1 MSKWSPSFPNLLEQN
16 STMTIGLTYLKNL
29 LKREDIRSFISRSWS
44 VSWPMTLIM
53 FFEFLISL
61 ADVFIA
67 GKISKEVQA
76 AYGFVTQIY
85 FVFTVIGNALTVGTV
100 SVISRLCQ
108 AIEDESYSKAV
119 FSTVVTTS
127 IAGLILGI
135 AGIFLTPII
144 FDFLSI
150 PEILKQFGRPLAV
163 IYAGGLIFHYILI
176 NTNGILRAC
185 KGIQKSLRT
194 MAVICVM
201 NVGLN
206 FFFVF
211 MTPLG
216 FKGIALSTALSVG
229 IGSLWNL
236 WLIKDFLIRIKK
248 IAFDIVKKVTI
259 IGWPSGLLQI
269 IWQTASMVLFLI
281 LSALP
286 ENNIEIVAAFTNGLR
301 IEAAIF
307 LPAFAFN
314 MSNAVVVGNLLGEKK
329 GNDAYKAGIITAAIG
344 VVIITILSIAIFIN
358 ARIIASILSK
368 NGIVINETVKYLH
381 ICLISEPFMAWG
393 VILGGGL
400 NGAGDT
406 KAVMIRVAL
415 SVWFIRVPL
424 CYIFGVL
431 AGFGAVAIWWSM
443 NASLLVQAIL
453 ISRRYFKK
461 RWLVGEK

>member
-1 MSKWSPSFPNLLEQN
+1 
-16 STMTIGLTYLKNL
+16 MTIGLKQTQTFF
-29 LKREDIRSFISRSWS
+29 KRQDIRSFISRSWAI
-44 VSWPMTLIM
+44 SWPMTLIM

-61 ADVFIA
+61 ADVYIA

-85 FVFTVIGNALTVGTV
+85 FIFTVIGNALTIGTV

-108 AIEDESYSKAV
+108 DVEEQSYSRAV
-119 FSTVVTTS
+119 FSTVVSTTL
-127 IAGLILGI
+127 AGFLLGV
-135 AGIFLTPII
+135 AGIFLTPMI
-144 FDFLSI
+144 FSFLNI
-150 PEILKQFGRPLAV
+150 PEVLKELGRPLAA

-185 KGIQKSLRT
+185 KGIRKSLRT
-194 MAVICVM
+194 MAVVCVT

-211 MTPLG
+211 YTPLG
-216 FKGIALSTALSVG
+216 FKGIALSTAVSVG

-236 WLIKDFLIRIKK
+236 WLIKDFLIQTKK
-248 IAFDIVKKVTI
+248 VAFDVIKKVTS

-269 IWQTASMVLFLI
+269 IWQTASMILFLI

-329 GNDAYKAGIITAAIG
+329 SNDAYQAGIITAAIG
-344 VVIITILSIAIFIN
+344 VVVVSILTIIMLFN
-358 ARIIASILSK
+358 ARIIASTLSQ
-368 NGIVINETVKYLH
+368 NGIVINETVKYLS
-381 ICLISEPFMAWG
+381 ICLISEPIMAWG
-393 VILGGGL
+393 VILSGGL

-406 KAVMIRVAL
+406 KSVMIRVAL
-415 SVWFIRVPL
+415 SVWLVRIPL

-431 AGFGAVAIWWSM
+431 LEFGAVAVWWSM

-453 ISRRYFKK
+453 ISRRYFRKK
-461 RWLVGEK
+461 WLIGS

>member
-1 MSKWSPSFPNLLEQN
+1 
-16 STMTIGLTYLKNL
+16 MTFGIKYIQTF
-29 LKREDIRSFISRSWS
+29 LKREDIRSFISRSWAI
-44 VSWPMTLIM
+44 SWPMTLIM
-53 FFEFLISL
+53 FFEFMISL

-85 FVFTVIGNALTVGTV
+85 FIFTVIGNALTVGTV

-108 AIEDESYSKAV
+108 KIEDESYSSAV

-127 IAGLILGI
+127 LAGIVLGI
-135 AGIFLTPII
+135 AGIFLTPLI
-144 FDFLSI
+144 FNFLSI
-150 PEILKQFGRPLAV
+150 PEVLKEFGRPLAS
-163 IYAGGLIFHYILI
+163 IYAGGIIFHYILI

-194 MAVICVM
+194 MAVVCVA

-216 FKGIALSTALSVG
+216 YKGIALSTAVSVG

-236 WLIKDFLIRIKK
+236 WLIKNFLIRIKK
-248 IAFDIVKKVTI
+248 VAFDVVRKVTS
-259 IGWPSGLLQI
+259 IGWPSGLLQV

-329 GNDAYKAGIITAAIG
+329 VTDAYKAGIITAAIG
-344 VVIITILSIAIFIN
+344 VVVVTILTIMVLLN
-358 ARIIASILSK
+358 TRIIASILSN
-368 NGIVINETVKYLH
+368 NGIVIDETVKYLS
-381 ICLISEPFMAWG
+381 ICLISEPVMAWG

-406 KAVMIRVAL
+406 KSVMIRVAL
-415 SVWFIRVPL
+415 SVWLVRIPL
-424 CYIFGVL
+424 CYIFGVVL
-431 AGFGAVAIWWSM
+431 DFGAVAVWWSM
-443 NASLLVQAIL
+443 NASLLVQAVL

-461 RWLVGEK
+461 KWLTSE

>member
-1 MSKWSPSFPNLLEQN
+1 
-16 STMTIGLTYLKNL
+16 MTIGLNYCQNL

-108 AIEDESYSKAV
+108 AMEDQSYSKAV

-127 IAGLILGI
+127 IAGMILGI

-144 FDFLSI
+144 FNYLAI
-150 PEILKQFGRPLAV
+150 PDILKQFGRPLAS

-194 MAVICVM
+194 MAVVCVA
-201 NVGLN
+201 NIGLN
-206 FFFVF
+206 YFFVF
-211 MTPLG
+211 LTPLG
-216 FKGIALSTALSVG
+216 FKGIALSTAVSVC
-229 IGSLWNL
+229 IGSLRNL

-248 IAFDIVKKVTI
+248 VAFDIVKKVTS
-259 IGWPSGLLQI
+259 IGWPSGMLQI
-269 IWQTASMVLFLI
+269 IWQVASMVLFII

-286 ENNIEIVAAFTNGLR
+286 ENNIEIIAAFTNGLR

-314 MSNAVVVGNLLGEKK
+314 MSNAVVIGNLLGEKK
-329 GNDAYKAGIITAAIG
+329 ENDAFKAGIITAAIG
-344 VVIITILSIAIFIN
+344 VGIVTILSILVILN
-358 ARIIASILSK
+358 ARFIASLLSK
-368 NGIVINETVKYLH
+368 NEIVINETVKYLY

-406 KAVMIRVAL
+406 KSVMIRVAA
-415 SVWFIRVPL
+415 SVWFIRIPL
-424 CYIFGVL
+424 SYIFAVL
-431 AGFGAVAIWWSM
+431 LGFGAIAVWWSM
-443 NASLLVQAIL
+443 NTSLFVQAIL

-461 RWLVGEK
+461 KWLISE

>member
-1 MSKWSPSFPNLLEQN
+1 
-16 STMTIGLTYLKNL
+16 MTIGLTYLKNL

-431 AGFGAVAIWWSM
+431 AGFGAVAVWWSM

>member
-1 MSKWSPSFPNLLEQN
+1 
-16 STMTIGLTYLKNL
+16 
-29 LKREDIRSFISRSWS
+29 
-44 VSWPMTLIM
+44 
-53 FFEFLISL
+53 
-61 ADVFIA
+61 
-67 GKISKEVQA
+67 
-76 AYGFVTQIY
+76 VTQIY
-85 FVFTVIGNALTVGTV
+85 FIFTVIGNALTIGTV

-108 AIEDESYSKAV
+108 EVDEQSYSRAV
-119 FSTVVTTS
+119 FSTVITTS
-127 IAGLILGI
+127 LAGLALGV
-135 AGIFLTPII
+135 AGIFLTPMI
-144 FDFLSI
+144 FNFLSI
-150 PEILKQFGRPLAV
+150 PDVLKELGRPLAA

-185 KGIQKSLRT
+185 KGIKKSLRT
-194 MAVICVM
+194 MAVVCVT

-211 MTPLG
+211 YTPLG
-216 FKGIALSTALSVG
+216 FKGIAFSTAVSVG

-236 WLIKDFLIRIKK
+236 WLIKDFLIQTKK
-248 IAFDIVKKVTI
+248 VAFDVIKKVTS

-329 GNDAYKAGIITAAIG
+329 ANDAYKAGIITAAIG
-344 VVIITILSIAIFIN
+344 VVVVTILTIMMLFN

-368 NGIVINETVKYLH
+368 NGIVINETAKYLS
-381 ICLISEPFMAWG
+381 ICLISEPIMAWG
-393 VILGGGL
+393 VILSGGL

-406 KAVMIRVAL
+406 KSVMIRVAL
-415 SVWFIRVPL
+415 SVWLVRIPL

-431 AGFGAVAIWWSM
+431 LEFGAVAIWWSM

-453 ISRRYFKK
+453 ISRRYFRKK
-461 RWLVGEK
+461 WLVDYE

>member
-1 MSKWSPSFPNLLEQN
+1 
-16 STMTIGLTYLKNL
+16 MTIGLKQTQAFF
-29 LKREDIRSFISRSWS
+29 KRQDIRSFISRSWAI
-44 VSWPMTLIM
+44 SWPMTLIM

-61 ADVFIA
+61 ADVYIA

-85 FVFTVIGNALTVGTV
+85 FIFTVIGNALTIGTV

-108 AIEDESYSKAV
+108 DVEEQSYSRAV
-119 FSTVVTTS
+119 FSTVVSTTL
-127 IAGLILGI
+127 AGFLLGV
-135 AGIFLTPII
+135 AGIFLTPMI
-144 FDFLSI
+144 FSFLNI
-150 PEILKQFGRPLAV
+150 PEVLKELGRPLAA

-185 KGIQKSLRT
+185 KGIRKSLRT
-194 MAVICVM
+194 MAVVCVT

-211 MTPLG
+211 YTPLG
-216 FKGIALSTALSVG
+216 FKGIALSTAVSVG

-236 WLIKDFLIRIKK
+236 WLIKDFLIQTKK
-248 IAFDIVKKVTI
+248 VAFDVIKKVTS

-269 IWQTASMVLFLI
+269 IWQTASMILFLI

-329 GNDAYKAGIITAAIG
+329 SNDAYQAGIITAAIG
-344 VVIITILSIAIFIN
+344 VVVVSILTIIMLFN
-358 ARIIASILSK
+358 ARIIASTLSQ
-368 NGIVINETVKYLH
+368 NGIVINETVKYLS
-381 ICLISEPFMAWG
+381 ICLISEPIMAWG
-393 VILGGGL
+393 VILSGGL

-406 KAVMIRVAL
+406 KSVMIRVAL
-415 SVWFIRVPL
+415 SVWLVRIPL

-431 AGFGAVAIWWSM
+431 LEFGAVAVWWSM

-453 ISRRYFKK
+453 ISRRYFRKK
-461 RWLVGEK
+461 WLIGS

>member
-1 MSKWSPSFPNLLEQN
+1 
-16 STMTIGLTYLKNL
+16 MTIGLKQTQAFF
-29 LKREDIRSFISRSWS
+29 KREDIRSFISRSWAI
-44 VSWPMTLIM
+44 SWPMTLIM

-61 ADVFIA
+61 ADVYIA

-76 AYGFVTQIY
+76 AYGFVAQIY
-85 FVFTVIGNALTVGTV
+85 FIFTVIGNALTIGTV

-108 AIEDESYSKAV
+108 DVEEQSYSRAV
-119 FSTVVTTS
+119 FSTVVATTL
-127 IAGLILGI
+127 AGLVLGV
-135 AGIFLTPII
+135 AGIFLTPMI
-144 FDFLSI
+144 FSFLNI
-150 PEILKQFGRPLAV
+150 PEVLKELGRPLAA

-185 KGIQKSLRT
+185 KGIRKSLRT
-194 MAVICVM
+194 MAVVCVT

-211 MTPLG
+211 YTPLG
-216 FKGIALSTALSVG
+216 FKGIALSTAVSVG

-236 WLIKDFLIRIKK
+236 WLIKDFLVQTKK
-248 IAFDIVKKVTI
+248 IAFDVIKKVTS

-269 IWQTASMVLFLI
+269 IWQTASMILFLI

-329 GNDAYKAGIITAAIG
+329 TNDAYKAGIITAAIG
-344 VVIITILSIAIFIN
+344 VVVVSILTIILLFN
-358 ARIIASILSK
+358 ARIIASTLSQ
-368 NGIVINETVKYLH
+368 NGIVINETVKYLS
-381 ICLISEPFMAWG
+381 ICLISEPIMAWG
-393 VILGGGL
+393 VILSGGL

-406 KAVMIRVAL
+406 KSVMIRVAL
-415 SVWFIRVPL
+415 SVWLVRIPL

-431 AGFGAVAIWWSM
+431 LEFGAVAVWWSM

-453 ISRRYFKK
+453 ISRRYFRKK
-461 RWLVGEK
+461 WLEES

>member
-1 MSKWSPSFPNLLEQN
+1 MIKGFD
-16 STMTIGLTYLKNL
+16 YFKNL
-29 LKREDIRSFISRSWS
+29 VKREDIRSFISRSWS
-44 VSWPMTLIM
+44 ISWPMTLIM

-85 FVFTVIGNALTVGTV
+85 FIFTVIGNALTIGTV

-108 AIEDESYSKAV
+108 SIDEESYSRAV
-119 FSTVVTTS
+119 FSTVVSTS

-144 FDFLSI
+144 FNFLNI
-150 PEILKQFGRPLAV
+150 PEVLKQFGRPLAS

-194 MAVICVM
+194 MAVVCVT

-206 FFFVF
+206 FILVF
-211 MTPLG
+211 LTPLG
-216 FKGIALSTALSVG
+216 FKGIALSTAVSVA

-236 WLIKDFLIRIKK
+236 WLIKDFIIRIKK
-248 IAFDIVKKVTI
+248 IAFDVVKKVTR

-269 IWQTASMVLFLI
+269 IWQLASMVLFLI

-286 ENNIEIVAAFTNGLR
+286 ENNIETVAAFTNGLR

-329 GNDAYKAGIITAAIG
+329 ENDAFNAGIVTASLGVAIVG
-344 VVIITILSIAIFIN
+344 FLTLLMIVNARSIA
-358 ARIIASILSK
+358 SLLSNNELVVK
-368 NGIVINETVKYLH
+368 ETVKYLKV
-381 ICLISEPFMAWG
+381 CLISEPFMAWG
-393 VILGGGL
+393 VILSGGL

-406 KAVMIRVAL
+406 KSVMARVAL
-415 SVWFIRVPL
+415 SVWLVRIPL
-424 CYIFGVL
+424 SYLLGIVF
-431 AGFGAVAIWWSM
+431 GFGAIAVWWSM
-443 NASLLVQAIL
+443 NSSLLVQAIL
-453 ISRRYFKK
+453 ISKRYYNKK
-461 RWLVGEK
+461 WLADSV

>member
-1 MSKWSPSFPNLLEQN
+1 
-16 STMTIGLTYLKNL
+16 MTIGLNYFQNL

-85 FVFTVIGNALTVGTV
+85 FVFAVIGNALTVGTV
-100 SVISRLCQ
+100 SVTSRLCH
-108 AIEDESYSKAV
+108 AMEDQSYSKAV

-127 IAGLILGI
+127 IAGMILGI

-144 FDFLSI
+144 FNLLAI
-150 PEILKQFGRPLAV
+150 PDILKQFGRPLAS

-194 MAVICVM
+194 MAVVCVV
-201 NVGLN
+201 NIGLN

-211 MTPLG
+211 LTPLG
-216 FKGIALSTALSVG
+216 FKGIALSTAVSVC
-229 IGSLWNL
+229 IGSIWNL

-248 IAFDIVKKVTI
+248 VAFDIVKKVVS

-269 IWQTASMVLFLI
+269 IWQFASMVLFII

-314 MSNAVVVGNLLGEKK
+314 MSNAVVVGNLLGEEKK
-329 GNDAYKAGIITAAIG
+329 RDAFRAGIVTASIG
-344 VVIITILSIAIFIN
+344 VGIVTILTVAVILN
-358 ARIIASILSK
+358 ARFIVSFLSK
-368 NGIVINETVKYLH
+368 NEIVINETVKYLY
-381 ICLISEPFMAWG
+381 ICMISEPFMAWG

-406 KAVMIRVAL
+406 KSVMIRVAL
-415 SVWFIRVPL
+415 SVWLVRIPL

-431 AGFGAVAIWWSM
+431 LHFGAVAIWWSM
-443 NASLLVQAIL
+443 NASLLVQAVL
-453 ISRRYFKK
+453 ISRRYFNKH
-461 RWLVGEK
+461 WLSRY

>member
-1 MSKWSPSFPNLLEQN
+1 
-16 STMTIGLTYLKNL
+16 MTLSLNHIKKLFQ
-29 LKREDIRSFISRSWS
+29 REDIRSFISRSWS

-85 FVFTVIGNALTVGTV
+85 FIFTVIGNALTIGTV

-108 AIEDESYSKAV
+108 ATDDESYSRAV
-119 FSTVVTTS
+119 FSTVLTTS
-127 IAGLILGI
+127 LAGLILGI
-135 AGIFLTPII
+135 AGIFLTPKI
-144 FDFLSI
+144 FNFLYVPDVI
-150 PEILKQFGRPLAV
+150 KQFGRPLAS

-185 KGIQKSLRT
+185 KGIKKSLRT
-194 MAVICVM
+194 MAVVCVT

-206 FFFVF
+206 FVFVF
-211 MTPLG
+211 YTPLG
-216 FKGIALSTALSVG
+216 FKGIALSTAVSVA
-229 IGSLWNL
+229 IGSFWNL

-248 IAFDIVKKVTI
+248 VAFDVLKKVTR
-259 IGWPSGLLQI
+259 IGWPSGLQQI
-269 IWQTASMVLFLI
+269 IWQLASMVLFLI

-286 ENNIEIVAAFTNGLR
+286 EHNIEIVAAFTNGLR
-301 IEAAIF
+301 IESVIF

-314 MSNAVVVGNLLGEKK
+314 MSNAVVVGNLLGEQKS
-329 GNDAYKAGIITAAIG
+329 NEAYKAGIVTAILGAI
-344 VVIITILSIAIFIN
+344 VVTFLSVIVLVNARSIA
-358 ARIIASILSK
+358 ASLS
-368 NGIVINETVKYLH
+368 NDDLVITETVKYLY

-393 VILGGGL
+393 VILSGGL

-406 KAVMIRVAL
+406 KSVMSRVAL
-415 SVWFIRVPL
+415 SVWLFRIPL
-424 CYIFGVL
+424 SYLFGVL
-431 AGFGAVAIWWSM
+431 FGFGAIAVWWSM
-443 NASLLVQAIL
+443 NSSLLVQAIL

-461 RWLVGEK
+461 KWLEIPA

>member
-1 MSKWSPSFPNLLEQN
+1 
-16 STMTIGLTYLKNL
+16 MTIGLKQIQTLF
-29 LKREDIRSFISRSWS
+29 KREDIRSFISRSWAI
-44 VSWPMTLIM
+44 SWPMTLIM

-85 FVFTVIGNALTVGTV
+85 FIFTVIGNALTIGTV

-108 AIEDESYSKAV
+108 EVDEQSYSRAV
-119 FSTVVTTS
+119 FSTVITTS
-127 IAGLILGI
+127 LAGLALGV
-135 AGIFLTPII
+135 AGIFLTPMI
-144 FDFLSI
+144 FNFLSI
-150 PEILKQFGRPLAV
+150 PDVLKELGRPLAA

-185 KGIQKSLRT
+185 KGIKKSLRT
-194 MAVICVM
+194 MAVVCVT

-211 MTPLG
+211 YTPLG
-216 FKGIALSTALSVG
+216 FKGIAFSTAVSVG

-236 WLIKDFLIRIKK
+236 WLIKDFLIQTKK
-248 IAFDIVKKVTI
+248 VAFDVIKKVTS

-329 GNDAYKAGIITAAIG
+329 ANDAYKAGIITAAIG
-344 VVIITILSIAIFIN
+344 VVVVTILTIMMLFN

-368 NGIVINETVKYLH
+368 NGIVINETAKYLS
-381 ICLISEPFMAWG
+381 ICLISEPIMAWG
-393 VILGGGL
+393 VILSGGL

-406 KAVMIRVAL
+406 KSVMIRVAL
-415 SVWFIRVPL
+415 SVWLVRIPL

-431 AGFGAVAIWWSM
+431 LEFGAVAIWWSM

-453 ISRRYFKK
+453 ISRRYFRKK
-461 RWLVGEK
+461 WLVDYE

>member
-1 MSKWSPSFPNLLEQN
+1 
-16 STMTIGLTYLKNL
+16 MTIGLKQIQTLF
-29 LKREDIRSFISRSWS
+29 KREDIRSFISRSWAI
-44 VSWPMTLIM
+44 SWPMTLIM

-85 FVFTVIGNALTVGTV
+85 FIFTVIGNALTIGTV

-108 AIEDESYSKAV
+108 EVDEQSYSRAV
-119 FSTVVTTS
+119 FSTVITTS
-127 IAGLILGI
+127 LAGLALGV
-135 AGIFLTPII
+135 AGIFLTPLI
-144 FDFLSI
+144 FNFLSI
-150 PEILKQFGRPLAV
+150 PDVLKELGRPLAA

-185 KGIQKSLRT
+185 KGIKKSLRT
-194 MAVICVM
+194 MAVVCVT

-211 MTPLG
+211 YTPLG
-216 FKGIALSTALSVG
+216 FKGIAFSTAVSVG

-236 WLIKDFLIRIKK
+236 WLIKDFLIQTKK
-248 IAFDIVKKVTI
+248 VAFDVIKKVTS

-269 IWQTASMVLFLI
+269 IWQTASMILFLI

-329 GNDAYKAGIITAAIG
+329 ANDAYKAGIITAAIG
-344 VVIITILSIAIFIN
+344 VVVVTILTIIMLFN
-358 ARIIASILSK
+358 ARIIASILSE
-368 NGIVINETVKYLH
+368 NGIVINETAKYLS
-381 ICLISEPFMAWG
+381 ICLISEPIMAWG
-393 VILGGGL
+393 VILSGGL

-406 KAVMIRVAL
+406 KSVMIRVAL
-415 SVWFIRVPL
+415 SVWLVRIPL

-431 AGFGAVAIWWSM
+431 LEFGAVAVWWSM

-453 ISRRYFKK
+453 ISRRYFRKK
-461 RWLVGEK
+461 WLLDNE

>member
-1 MSKWSPSFPNLLEQN
+1 MN
-16 STMTIGLTYLKNL
+16 IGVTYIKNL
-29 LKREDIRSFISRSWS
+29 LNRHDIRSLISQSWS
-44 VSWPMTLIM
+44 ISWPMILIM
-53 FFEFLISL
+53 FFEFMINL

-85 FVFTVIGNALTVGTV
+85 FIFTVIGNALTIGTV

-108 AIEDESYSKAV
+108 SMEDESYSKAV
-119 FSTVVTTS
+119 FSTVISTS

-135 AGIFLTPII
+135 AGIFLTPTI
-144 FDFLSI
+144 FDFLNI
-150 PEILKQFGRPLAV
+150 PEALKQFGRPLAA

-194 MAVICVM
+194 MAIVCVT

-211 MTPLG
+211 LTPLG
-216 FKGIALSTALSVG
+216 FKGIALSTAVSVA
-229 IGSLWNL
+229 IGSFWNL
-236 WLIKDFLIRIKK
+236 WLIKDFIIRIKK
-248 IAFDIVKKVTI
+248 VAFDVVKKVAR

-269 IWQTASMVLFLI
+269 IWQLASMVLFII

-286 ENNIEIVAAFTNGLR
+286 ENKIEIVAAFTNGLR

-329 GNDAYKAGIITAAIG
+329 ENDAFNAGIVTASIG
-344 VVIITILSIAIFIN
+344 VAIVTLLTLLVIAN
-358 ARIIASILSK
+358 ARFIASLLSNNALVVK
-368 NGIVINETVKYLH
+368 ETMKYLKV
-381 ICLISEPFMAWG
+381 CLISEPFMAWG
-393 VILGGGL
+393 VILSGGL

-406 KAVMIRVAL
+406 KSVMIRVAL
-415 SVWFIRVPL
+415 SVWLVRIPL
-424 CYIFGVL
+424 SYLFGSVL
-431 AGFGAVAIWWSM
+431 SFGAIAVWWSM
-443 NASLLVQAIL
+443 NSSLLVQAIL
-453 ISRRYFKK
+453 ISKRYYNKK
-461 RWLVGEK
+461 WLVDPT

>member
-1 MSKWSPSFPNLLEQN
+1 MIIS
-16 STMTIGLTYLKNL
+16 IGHIKNL
-29 LKREDIRSFISRSWS
+29 LKREDIRSFISRSWAI
-44 VSWPMTLIM
+44 SWPMTLIM

-108 AIEDESYSKAV
+108 SMEDEAYSKAV

-127 IAGLILGI
+127 IAGFILGI
-135 AGIFLTPII
+135 AGIFLTPLI
-144 FDFLSI
+144 FDLLNI
-150 PEILKQFGRPLAV
+150 PEVLKQFGRPLAA

-194 MAVICVM
+194 MAMVCVL

-206 FFFVF
+206 FIFVF
-211 MTPLG
+211 LTPLG
-216 FKGIALSTALSVG
+216 FKGIALSTAVSVA
-229 IGSLWNL
+229 IGSFWNL

-248 IAFDIVKKVTI
+248 IAFDVVKKVTN

-269 IWQTASMVLFLI
+269 IWQLASMVLFLI

-301 IEAAIF
+301 IESAIF

-329 GNDAYKAGIITAAIG
+329 ENDAFKAGIITTAIG
-344 VVIITILSIAIFIN
+344 VVIVTILTITIFLN

-368 NGIVINETVKYLH
+368 NGIVINETVKYLS

-393 VILGGGL
+393 VILSGGL

-406 KAVMIRVAL
+406 KSVMIRVAL
-415 SVWFIRVPL
+415 SVWLIRIPL

-431 AGFGAVAIWWSM
+431 LGFGAVAVWWSM
-443 NASLLVQAIL
+443 NASLFVQAIL
-453 ISRRYFKK
+453 ISRRYFMK
-461 RWLVGEK
+461 RWLSIR

>member
-1 MSKWSPSFPNLLEQN
+1 MARGIKYIQN
-16 STMTIGLTYLKNL
+16 FFN
-29 LKREDIRSFISRSWS
+29 REDIRSFISRSWAI
-44 VSWPMTLIM
+44 SWPMTLIM
-53 FFEFLISL
+53 FFEFMISL

-85 FVFTVIGNALTVGTV
+85 FIFTVIGNALTIGTV

-108 AIEDESYSKAV
+108 KINDESYSSAV

-127 IAGLILGI
+127 LAGLVLGI
-135 AGIFLTPII
+135 SGIFLTPLI
-144 FDFLSI
+144 FNFLSI
-150 PEILKQFGRPLAV
+150 PEVLKEFGRPLAA

-194 MAVICVM
+194 MAIVCVV
-201 NVGLN
+201 NVVLN

-216 FKGIALSTALSVG
+216 FKGIALSTAVSVG

-248 IAFDIVKKVTI
+248 VAFDVVRKVTR
-259 IGWPSGLLQI
+259 IGWPSGLLQV

-329 GNDAYKAGIITAAIG
+329 ESDAFKAGIITAAIG
-344 VVIITILSIAIFIN
+344 VVTVSILTIMVLLNS
-358 ARIIASILSK
+358 RIIASILSN
-368 NGIVINETVKYLH
+368 NGIVIHETVKYLSV
-381 ICLISEPFMAWG
+381 CLISEPFMAWG
-393 VILGGGL
+393 VILSGGL

-406 KAVMIRVAL
+406 KSVMIRVAL
-415 SVWFIRVPL
+415 SVWLVRIPL

-431 AGFGAVAIWWSM
+431 LDFGAVAVWWSM

-461 RWLVGEK
+461 KWLTSD

>member
-1 MSKWSPSFPNLLEQN
+1 
-16 STMTIGLTYLKNL
+16 MTNGLNYIKNL
-29 LKREDIRSFISRSWS
+29 LNREDIRSFISRSWS
-44 VSWPMTLIM
+44 VSWPMTLIK

-108 AIEDESYSKAV
+108 AIEDDSYSKAV

-135 AGIFLTPII
+135 AGIFLTPLI
-144 FDFLSI
+144 FDLLSI
-150 PEILKQFGRPLAV
+150 PDVLKQFGRPLAV

-185 KGIQKSLRT
+185 KGIKKSLRT
-194 MAVICVM
+194 MAVVCVL

-211 MTPLG
+211 VTPLG
-216 FKGIALSTALSVG
+216 FKGIALSTAVSVG
-229 IGSLWNL
+229 IGSIWNL
-236 WLIKDFLIRIKK
+236 WLIKEFLIRIKK
-248 IAFDIVKKVTI
+248 IAFDVVKKVTS

-286 ENNIEIVAAFTNGLR
+286 ENNIEIVAAFTNGMR

-314 MSNAVVVGNLLGEKK
+314 MSNAVVVGNLLGEQKK
-329 GNDAYKAGIITAAIG
+329 NDAFKAGIITAAIG
-344 VVIITILSIAIFIN
+344 VVIITILSITVILN

-368 NGIVINETVKYLH
+368 NGIVINETVKYLS
-381 ICLISEPFMAWG
+381 IALISEPFMAWG
-393 VILGGGL
+393 IILGGGL

-406 KAVMIRVAL
+406 KAVMIRVTL
-415 SVWFIRVPL
+415 SVWLIRVPL

-431 AGFGAVAIWWSM
+431 LDFGPIAIWWSM
-443 NASLLVQAIL
+443 NASMFVQATL
-453 ISRRYFKK
+453 ISKRYFGKK
-461 RWLVGEK
+461 WLISE

>member
-1 MSKWSPSFPNLLEQN
+1 MNKSLNYFQNLF
-16 STMTIGLTYLKNL
+16 
-29 LKREDIRSFISRSWS
+29 KREDIRSFIARSWA

-85 FVFTVIGNALTVGTV
+85 FIFTVIGNALTVGTV
-100 SVISRLCQ
+100 SVISRLCKSM
-108 AIEDESYSKAV
+108 EDESYSKAV
-119 FSTVVTTS
+119 FSTVITTS

-135 AGIFLTPII
+135 AGIFLTPRI
-144 FDFLSI
+144 FDLLNI
-150 PEILKQFGRPLAV
+150 PDVLKQFGRPLAS

-185 KGIQKSLRT
+185 NGIQKSLRT
-194 MAVICVM
+194 MAVVCLT

-206 FFFVF
+206 FLFVF
-211 MTPLG
+211 LTPLG
-216 FKGIALSTALSVG
+216 FKGIALSTAVSVG

-236 WLIKDFLIRIKK
+236 WLIKDFFIRIKK
-248 IAFDIVKKVTI
+248 VAFDVIRKVTR

-269 IWQTASMVLFLI
+269 IWQLASMVLFII

-314 MSNAVVVGNLLGEKK
+314 MSNAVVVGNLLGENKES
-329 GNDAYKAGIITAAIG
+329 DAYKAGIVTATLG
-344 VVIITILSIAIFIN
+344 VTIVTLLTVTVMLN
-358 ARIIASILSK
+358 ARIIASLLS
-368 NGIVINETVKYLH
+368 NNEIVIKETVKYLY

-393 VILGGGL
+393 VILSGGL

-406 KAVMIRVAL
+406 KSVMIRVAL
-415 SVWFIRVPL
+415 SVWLIRIPL
-424 CYIFGVL
+424 SYLFGIVL
-431 AGFGAVAIWWSM
+431 GFGAVAVWWSM
-443 NASLLVQAIL
+443 NTSLLVQAIL

-461 RWLVGEK
+461 QWLVIPN

>member
-1 MSKWSPSFPNLLEQN
+1 MTVAIDYIQN
-16 STMTIGLTYLKNL
+16 FF
-29 LKREDIRSFISRSWS
+29 KREDIRSFISRSWAI
-44 VSWPMTLIM
+44 SWPMTLIM

-61 ADVFIA
+61 ADVYIA
-67 GKISKEVQA
+67 GKISKEIQA

-85 FVFTVIGNALTVGTV
+85 FIFTVIGNALTVGTV
-100 SVISRLCQ
+100 AVISRLCN
-108 AIEDESYSKAV
+108 ALEEENYSKAV
-119 FSTVVTTS
+119 FSTVITTS

-135 AGIFLTPII
+135 AGIALTPLI
-144 FDFLSI
+144 FNFLSI
-150 PEILKQFGRPLAV
+150 PDVLKEFGRPLAS

-185 KGIQKSLRT
+185 KGIKKSLRT
-194 MAVICVM
+194 MAVVCVT

-211 MTPLG
+211 LTPLG
-216 FKGIALSTALSVG
+216 FKGIALSTAISVA
-229 IGSLWNL
+229 IGGLWNL

-248 IAFDIVKKVTI
+248 IAFDVVRKVTT

-281 LSALP
+281 ISALP
-286 ENNIEIVAAFTNGLR
+286 ENNIETVAAFTNGLR

-329 GNDAYKAGIITAAIG
+329 ANDAFKAGIITAAIG
-344 VVIITILSIAIFIN
+344 VIIITILTVLIIFN
-358 ARIIASILSK
+358 ARIIASMLSK
-368 NGIVINETVKYLH
+368 NEIVINETVKYLH

-406 KAVMIRVAL
+406 KSVMTRVAL
-415 SVWFIRVPL
+415 SVWLVRIPL

-431 AGFGAVAIWWSM
+431 LDFGAVAIWWSM

-453 ISRRYFKK
+453 ISMRYFRKK
-461 RWLVGEK
+461 WLVESSPELFTNRRGR

>member
-1 MSKWSPSFPNLLEQN
+1 MI
-16 STMTIGLTYLKNL
+16 IGLASIQDLF
-29 LKREDIRSFISRSWS
+29 KREDIRSFISRSWS
-44 VSWPMTLIM
+44 ISWPMTLIM

-85 FVFTVIGNALTVGTV
+85 FIFTVTGNALTIGTV
-100 SVISRLCQ
+100 SVVSRLCQ
-108 AIEDESYSKAV
+108 EMENLSFSRAV
-119 FSTVVTTS
+119 FSTIVTTTL
-127 IAGLILGI
+127 AGLALGV
-135 AGIFLTPII
+135 AGIFLTPLI

-150 PEILKQFGRPLAV
+150 PEVIKEYGRPLAA

-194 MAVICVM
+194 MAVVCVT

-206 FFFVF
+206 FLFVF
-211 MTPLG
+211 YTPLG
-216 FKGIALSTALSVG
+216 FKGIALSTAVSVG

-236 WLIKDFLIRIKK
+236 WLIKNFLIQTKK
-248 IAFDIVKKVTI
+248 IAFDVVKKVVN

-286 ENNIEIVAAFTNGLR
+286 ENNIEIVAAFTNGIR

-329 GNDAYKAGIITAAIG
+329 KNDAFKAGIITAAIG
-344 VVIITILSIAIFIN
+344 VIVVTILTLIMIMN
-358 ARIIASILSK
+358 ARIIAAMLSK
-368 NGIVINETVKYLH
+368 NEIVIDETVKYLS

-393 VILGGGL
+393 VILSGGL

-406 KAVMIRVAL
+406 RSVMIRVAL
-415 SVWFIRVPL
+415 SVWLVRIPL
-424 CYIFGVL
+424 SNLFGVVL
-431 AGFGAVAIWWSM
+431 GFGAVAVWWSM

-453 ISRRYFKK
+453 ISRRYFGN
-461 RWLVGEK
+461 RWLVDS

>member
-1 MSKWSPSFPNLLEQN
+1 MS
-16 STMTIGLTYLKNL
+16 IGLNYLQNL
-29 LKREDIRSFISRSWS
+29 LKRADIRSFISRSWS

-119 FSTVVTTS
+119 FSMVVTTS

-135 AGIFLTPII
+135 TGIFLTPII
-144 FDFLSI
+144 FNFLNI
-150 PEILKQFGRPLAV
+150 PDVLKQLGRPLAA

-194 MAVICVM
+194 MAVVCVL

-211 MTPLG
+211 LTPLG

-229 IGSLWNL
+229 MGSLWNL

-248 IAFDIVKKVTI
+248 VAFDVVKKVTS
-259 IGWPSGLLQI
+259 IGWPTGLLQI
-269 IWQTASMVLFLI
+269 IWQLGSMVLFLI

-286 ENNIEIVAAFTNGLR
+286 ENNIEIVAAFTNGMR

-329 GNDAYKAGIITAAIG
+329 ENDAFKAGIITAAIG
-344 VVIITILSIAIFIN
+344 VAIVTLMSIVIILN
-358 ARIIASILSK
+358 ARFIAALLSN

-381 ICLISEPFMAWG
+381 ICLISEPFMALG
-393 VILGGGL
+393 IILGGGL

-415 SVWFIRVPL
+415 SVWLVRIPL
-424 CYIFGVL
+424 CFIFGVL
-431 AGFGAVAIWWSM
+431 LDFGAIAIWWSM
-443 NASLLVQAIL
+443 NASQLVQAIL
-453 ISRRYFKK
+453 ISRRYFGRK
-461 RWLVGEK
+461 WLMSG

>member
-1 MSKWSPSFPNLLEQN
+1 
-16 STMTIGLTYLKNL
+16 MTIGLNYCQNL

-108 AIEDESYSKAV
+108 AMEDQSYSKAV

-127 IAGLILGI
+127 IAGMILGI

-144 FDFLSI
+144 FNYLAI
-150 PEILKQFGRPLAV
+150 PDILKQFGRPLAS

-194 MAVICVM
+194 MAVVCVA
-201 NVGLN
+201 NIGLN
-206 FFFVF
+206 YFFVF
-211 MTPLG
+211 LTPLG
-216 FKGIALSTALSVG
+216 FKGIALSTAVSVC

-248 IAFDIVKKVTI
+248 VAFDIVKKVTS
-259 IGWPSGLLQI
+259 IGWPSGMLQI
-269 IWQTASMVLFLI
+269 IWQVASMVLFII

-286 ENNIEIVAAFTNGLR
+286 ENNIEIIAAFTNGLR

-314 MSNAVVVGNLLGEKK
+314 MSNAVVIGNLLGEKK
-329 GNDAYKAGIITAAIG
+329 ENDAFKAGIITAAIG
-344 VVIITILSIAIFIN
+344 VGIVTILSILVILN
-358 ARIIASILSK
+358 ARFIASLLSK
-368 NGIVINETVKYLH
+368 NEIVINETVKYLY

-406 KAVMIRVAL
+406 KSVMIRVAA
-415 SVWFIRVPL
+415 SVWFIRIPL
-424 CYIFGVL
+424 SYIFAVL
-431 AGFGAVAIWWSM
+431 LGFGAIAVWWSM
-443 NASLLVQAIL
+443 NTSLFVQAIL

-461 RWLVGEK
+461 KWLISE

>member
-1 MSKWSPSFPNLLEQN
+1 
-16 STMTIGLTYLKNL
+16 MTIGLNYCQNL

-108 AIEDESYSKAV
+108 AMEDQSYSKAV

-127 IAGLILGI
+127 IAGMILGI

-144 FDFLSI
+144 FNYLAI
-150 PEILKQFGRPLAV
+150 PDILKQFGRPLAS

-194 MAVICVM
+194 MAVVCVA
-201 NVGLN
+201 NIGLN
-206 FFFVF
+206 YFFVF
-211 MTPLG
+211 LTPLG
-216 FKGIALSTALSVG
+216 FKGIALSTAVSVC

-248 IAFDIVKKVTI
+248 VAFDIVKKVTS
-259 IGWPSGLLQI
+259 IGWPSGMLQI
-269 IWQTASMVLFLI
+269 IWQVASMVLFII

-286 ENNIEIVAAFTNGLR
+286 ENNIEIIAAFTNGLR

-314 MSNAVVVGNLLGEKK
+314 MSNAVVIGNLLGEKK
-329 GNDAYKAGIITAAIG
+329 ENDAFKAGIITAAIG
-344 VVIITILSIAIFIN
+344 VGIVTILSILVILN
-358 ARIIASILSK
+358 ARFIASLLSK
-368 NGIVINETVKYLH
+368 NEIVINETVKYLY

-406 KAVMIRVAL
+406 KSVMIRGAA
-415 SVWFIRVPL
+415 SVWFIRIPL
-424 CYIFGVL
+424 SYIFAVL
-431 AGFGAVAIWWSM
+431 LGFGAIAVWWSM
-443 NASLLVQAIL
+443 NTSLFVQAIL

-461 RWLVGEK
+461 KWLISE